1 VNRSPSHAST
11 TFWSTATLCHPLSN
25 VNKKV
30 VRVTK
35 LLIEFYKRIY
45 LTTPFS
51 IGRHIP
57 FGSDHSDGLG
67 QGIRLSTRLKRVDK
81 LTSIRRFDCLTRSGQ
96 MKAKGN
102 PIGSGPLKKSP
113 RKTENPCYNI
123 VMKCP
128 KCFNP
133 LRRVASTEDSVW
145 FTCPLGHRFH
155 SETGSGISDSEGHR
169 YAVSE

>member
-1 VNRSPSHAST
+1 MV
-11 TFWSTATLCHPLSN
+11 LGSN
-25 VNKKV
+25 SR
-30 VRVTK
+30 RVLNGRKTDRNISRQRQ
-35 LLIEFYKRIY
+35 LRRGSRFPVDGKR
-45 LTTPFS
+45 
-51 IGRHIP
+51 
-57 FGSDHSDGLG
+57 
-67 QGIRLSTRLKRVDK
+67 GIRNE
-81 LTSIRRFDCLTRSGQ
+81 LTSIRRYCSLIYLDR
-96 MKAKGN
+96 AKVKYNQQGFCMV
-102 PIGSGPLKKSP
+102 PEKKPPKS
-113 RKTENPCYNI
+113 ENPCYNV